1 MTRWPVVAVL
11 LVTSGCTAQYH
22 CFTRIEIHNS
32 CTTPVH
38 ATLEN
43 YSNLGGKNPMSF
55 DIASGATVVGGEI
68 YGISCDLN
76 RSIMDGYKI
85 TFDTQAAHKEMDRSE
100 IISRLISNQEK
111 STRDSRYWLL
121 DTRDFCR

>member
-1 MTRWPVVAVL
+1 MTRWLTIAVL
-11 LVTSGCTAQYH
+11 LVTSGCAAQYH

-32 CTTPVH
+32 CTSPVH

-43 YSNLGGKNPMSF
+43 HSNLGGENPVSF

-68 YGISCDLN
+68 YGINCDLN
-76 RSIMDGYKI
+76 RSVLDGYKI
-85 TFDTQAAHKEMDRSE
+85 TFDTNAVHKEMDRSE
-100 IISRLISNQEK
+100 IIGRLVSNQEK